1 MKKSID
7 LRVAKVRLPEF
18 CNSFGLDFFSSFGER
33 FVLTLR
39 AKPPFGL
46 FGGGLAI
53 FAII

>member
-1 MKKSID
+1 MVPA
-7 LRVAKVRLPEF
+7 LRELRELGSP
-18 CNSFGLDFFSSFGER
+18 NSATLLGLTFFSSFSER